1 MRSSY
6 VIGVIGNNRLDK
18 FQIDLIS
25 ADLSEPVRATHFLSK
40 ILPYYDK
47 DKEYCIPDYTFGR
60 KKINVPTKVLNTTE
74 IGSYLFFTAK
84 EAL

>member
-6 VIGVIGNNRLDK
+6 VIGITGNSRLDK
-18 FQIDLIS
+18 FQIDLIN
-25 ADLSEPVRATHFLSK
+25 LSEPVRATYFLSK

-47 DKEYCIPDYTFGR
+47 DKEYCIPDYTFGH

>member
-6 VIGVIGNNRLDK
+6 VIGIIENERLRE
-18 FQIDLIS
+18 FRIDLIS
-25 ADLSEPVRATHFLSK
+25 ADIFEPVRATYFLSK

-47 DKEYCIPDYTFGR
+47 DKEYCIPDYIFGH
-60 KKINVPTKVLNTTE
+60 KKINVPTKVLNATE
-74 IGSYLFFTAK
+74 IRSHLFFTAK

>member
-6 VIGVIGNNRLDK
+6 VIGTIENNRLGE
-18 FQIDLIS
+18 FRIDLIS
-25 ADLSEPVRATHFLSK
+25 ADLSEPARATYFLSK

-47 DKEYCIPDYTFGR
+47 DKEYCIPDYTFGH
-60 KKINVPTKVLNTTE
+60 KKINVPTKVLNATK
-74 IGSYLFFTAK
+74 IGSYLFFTAQ